1 MPIPPP
7 WEARYRVMTSTTSAE
22 RPVVAGGRPGRRAL
36 RTVGVLAF
44 WLTLWQVV
52 AMAVGQ
58 QIVLASPVEVVGR
71 LAALVQTTGFWTTV
85 AHSLVRIGTG
95 FAVGALVAVVL
106 AALAA
111 AVPLVAAL
119 LAPLISTVRA
129 TPVVSFIILVILVTG
144 TGRLALVISALM
156 VVPVVYTN
164 TLEGIAHRDVAL
176 LEMAAVYR
184 VPRLRRVRA
193 IDVPA
198 VLPFVVAGCE
208 TGVGLAWK
216 SGIAAEVIGLPTGSI
231 GERMYQAKIFLSTPD
246 LFAWTL
252 VVVALSVAFERLVRL
267 GLTAAER
274 RWGGAA

>member
-1 MPIPPP
+1 
-7 WEARYRVMTSTTSAE
+7 MTSTTSAE
-22 RPVVAGGRPGRRAL
+22 RPVAARPRRSGRAL
-36 RTVGVLAF
+36 RTSGVLVF
-44 WLTLWQVV
+44 WLAVWQLV
-52 AMAVGQ
+52 ALAVGQ

-71 LAALVQTTGFWTTV
+71 LAELVRTAGFWTT
-85 AHSLVRIGTG
+85 AGHSLLRIGTG
-95 FAVGALVAVVL
+95 FVVGALVAVCL
-106 AALAA
+106 AAVAA
-111 AVPLVAAL
+111 GVPLVAAL

-156 VVPVVYTN
+156 VVPIVYTN
-164 TLEGIAHRDVAL
+164 TLEGIAHRDAAL
-176 LEMAAVYR
+176 LEMAAVFR
-184 VPRLRRVRA
+184 VPRLRRARA

-246 LFAWTL
+246 LFAWTV

-267 GLTAAER
+267 GLTAAQR

>member
-1 MPIPPP
+1 
-7 WEARYRVMTSTTSAE
+7 MTSTTSAE
-22 RPVVAGGRPGRRAL
+22 LSAAAGARQGRRAL
-36 RTVGVLAF
+36 RTAGVLAF
-44 WLTLWQVV
+44 WLVVWQLV

-71 LAALVQTTGFWTTV
+71 LAELVRTAAFWTT
-85 AHSLVRIGTG
+85 AGHSLLRIGAG
-95 FAVGALVAVVL
+95 FVLGALVAVVL
-106 AALAA
+106 AAVAA
-111 AVPLVAAL
+111 GVPLVAAL

-176 LEMAAVYR
+176 LEMAAVHR
-184 VPRLRRVRA
+184 VPRLRRLPAV
-193 IDVPA
+193 DVPA

-246 LFAWTL
+246 LFAWTV

-267 GLTAAER
+267 GLTASQR

>member
-1 MPIPPP
+1 
-7 WEARYRVMTSTTSAE
+7 MTSTTSAE
-22 RPVVAGGRPGRRAL
+22 LSAAAGARQRRRAL

-44 WLTLWQVV
+44 WLAVWQAV

-58 QIVLASPVEVVGR
+58 QIVLASPVDVVSR
-71 LAALVQTTGFWTTV
+71 LAALVRTVAFWTTTG
-85 AHSLVRIGTG
+85 HSLLRIGAG
-95 FAVGALVAVVL
+95 FVVGALVAVLGAML
-106 AALAA
+106 AAG
-111 AVPLVAAL
+111 VPLVAAL

-144 TGRLALVISALM
+144 TGRLAFVISALM

-164 TLEGIAHRDVAL
+164 TLEGIAHRDRAL
-176 LEMAAVYR
+176 LEMAAVHR
-184 VPRLRRVRA
+184 VPRLRRLPA

-246 LFAWTL
+246 LFAWT
-252 VVVALSVAFERLVRL
+252 VVVVLLSVVFERLVRL
-267 GLTAAER
+267 ALTAAER